1 MSDLIDS
8 NVDLFM
14 FLIEGIRFGTQKV
27 WQLNFELG
35 LTYLV
40 YSWQEYTTDR
50 KQDAMFFNWV
60 CVCLCFPLFEEIEKW
75 LKIIVWLFL

>member
-1 MSDLIDS
+1 MSDLIDW

-14 FLIEGIRFGTQKV
+14 FLIEGISFGTQKV
-27 WQLNFELG
+27 WQLNLALFS
-35 LTYLV
+35 YFV

-60 CVCLCFPLFEEIEKW
+60 CGESVSLCLTK
-75 LKIIVWLFL
+75 LKNDLKL